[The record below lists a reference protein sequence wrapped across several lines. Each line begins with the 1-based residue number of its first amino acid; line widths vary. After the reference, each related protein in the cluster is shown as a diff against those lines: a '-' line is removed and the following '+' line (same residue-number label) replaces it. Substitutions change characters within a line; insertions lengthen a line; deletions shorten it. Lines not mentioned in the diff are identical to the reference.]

1 MNRRARQRALLL
13 SPVAM
18 RLACTVRHVS
28 MVASNSGTPPAAL
41 SRQFCSRTTKGH
53 RKRGTDMTA
62 GFVVAFIVVSG
73 ALVYM
78 QASAIAWLAWTITWV
93 AIGWLAGIT
102 GPIATT
108 LLTLLFV
115 IPTLVLAIKPLRRT
129 LAHPTRPRP
138 LPQDPPRDVPDRA
151 RRHRSRHRLVGRR
164 PLLRPAALGHI
175 ARPRPSRSSRRKN
188 STSSTTNARASATSP
203 TTGTRQPSGRTCRRK
218 HGGTSRTTASS
229 A

>member
-1 MNRRARQRALLL
+1 
-13 SPVAM
+13 M

-115 IPTLVLAIKPLRRT
+115 LPTLVLAIKPLRRT
-129 LAHPTRPRP
+129 LLSQARPQR
-138 LPQDPPRDVPDRA
+138 LPQDPAGDVPDRA

-164 PLLRPAALGHI
+164 PLLRPPALGHA
-175 ARPRPSRSSRRKN
+175 ARPRP
-188 STSSTTNARASATSP
+188 AEAHA
-203 TTGTRQPSGRTCRRK
+203 GRTALHRRRMHAPLRPRQRLGHDSRLAGPVAAK